1 MTKYSKTESVQREI
15 YKPSARE
22 AKDLSEKLAKFVR
35 KEVNGRMQ
43 YPFELFLESQNII
56 SFDKFGMI
64 QVINTQAYKKY
75 IDVNGLRQYIEEQD
89 MEQMFQAF
97 PEEREAYAQKIRRM
111 FADIKSLFKAK
122 TA

>member
-1 MTKYSKTESVQREI
+1 MPKFSEKQTEREI

-22 AKDLSEKLAKFVR
+22 AKDLSEKLAKFQPL
-35 KEVNGRMQ
+35 KINGKKQ
-43 YPFELFLESQNII
+43 YPFEQFLYSQGII
-56 SFDKFGMI
+56 SFGAFGEI
-64 QVINTQAYKKY
+64 QVINPQAYKKY
-75 IDVNGLRQYIEEQD
+75 IDINGLRQYIEEQE

-97 PEEREAYAQKIRRM
+97 PEEREVYARKIRSM

>member
-1 MTKYSKTESVQREI
+1 MKKHEPISREQ

-22 AKDLSEKLAKFVR
+22 AKDLLEKLSKFT
-35 KEVNGRMQ
+35 KKLVNGRMQ

-64 QVINTQAYKKY
+64 QVINPQAYKKY
-75 IDVNGLRQYIEEQD
+75 IDINGLRQYIEEQN

-97 PEEREAYAQKIRRM
+97 PEEREVYAQKIKAL
-111 FADIKSLFKAK
+111 FADIKSVLHLK
-122 TA
+122 TT

>member
-1 MTKYSKTESVQREI
+1 MPKFSEKQTEREV

-22 AKDLSEKLAKFVR
+22 AKDLSEKLAKFAR
-35 KEVNGRMQ
+35 KEVNGRMR
-43 YPFELFLESQNII
+43 YPFELYLESQHII

-64 QVINTQAYKKY
+64 QVINPQAYKKY
-75 IDVNGLRQYIEEQD
+75 IDVNGLRQWVDEQE
-89 MEQMFQAF
+89 MEKLFVAF
-97 PEEREAYAQKIRRM
+97 PEEREIYAHKIRSM